1 MNFGEDLDRCA
12 RKLCFSCLVFLAYDL
27 IQDHKVIRE
36 KGNHPGPPQILQMCK
51 SLISNSKFNMGLVAI
66 YHDQM
71 VCVEQPQIFC
81 SRYCRNVSKEQNI
94 LAKTGVFLA
103 WIFWKVCI
111 HAQANWGLSGLPF
124 PFFQNYCCWDL
135 LLVINDEN
143 ACLVQTRTF
152 INFNSRFLSTFSNKN
167 FAMLIVQL
175 PEYFIELYRIISGFT
190 EL

>member
-36 KGNHPGPPQILQMCK
+36 KDNHPKFCKYSNLQFQLP
-51 SLISNSKFNMGLVAI
+51 SSIWGGLVAI

-135 LLVINDEN
+135 LIVINDED

-152 INFNSRFLSTFSNKN
+152 INFNSWFLSTFSNKT